1 MRDFVIMTDSCCD
14 LTAQMAE
21 ELNVSKETVY
31 SCKNKLLGR
40 KKKMSKDKRSNSTQN
55 NTILSLD
62 KDSNLKEE
70 VSILKEQAEL
80 LKKEIYNLQL
90 EKDVLTKA
98 TEIIKKIRALI

>member
-1 MRDFVIMTDSCCD
+1 
-14 LTAQMAE
+14 
-21 ELNVSKETVY
+21 
-31 SCKNKLLGR
+31 
-40 KKKMSKDKRSNSTQN
+40 MSKDKRSNSTQN

-70 VSILKEQAEL
+70 VRILKEQAEL